1 MSNAEFLST
10 RDSESLDRED
20 GETPIYEKY
29 DALLHGSRTKSY
41 AFNDLLQTII

>member
-10 RDSESLDRED
+10 KNPDALDGEE

-29 DALLHGSRTKSY
+29 DTLLHGSRNKS
-41 AFNDLLQTII
+41 